1 MKIVSRNMI
10 KCNLCGDE
18 IESIHRH
25 DFKWC
30 KCKSVAVDGGTYYLK
45 RLGNLDHWTDI
56 SEYREPTKIEKIDF
70 IKDHID
76 EYLSMFEEPDLDIAI
91 ESIEQILKD
100 MEE

>member
-1 MKIVSRNMI
+1 MKIVSRNI
-10 KCNLCGDE
+10 IRCNLCKDE

-45 RLGNLDHWTDI
+45 RLGNLEDWTDI
-56 SEYREPTKIEKIDF
+56 SEYRKPTREEKLEF
-70 IKDHID
+70 IKDNID
-76 EYLSMFEEPDLDIAI
+76 AYLSIFEEPDLDIAI
-91 ESIEQILKD
+91 ESIEEILEV